1 MLITNS
7 KDGVIVDLNH
17 AFTNFTGFKLKDIV
31 GKSTLEMDYITLEE
45 RAKVVSE
52 INVNG
57 CSENNKKEIRDKNNK
72 IKSIIFNTF
81 PIAEDT
87 DSLLITYLFDMS
99 KARLRIELHNDVL
112 FKVLTAITGVGII
125 LIKDYEGTKSVF
137 YENNEARQILK
148 GNSIKNIFNV
158 LIEKKVLYLNVK
170 SELYC
175 AKIFS
180 IHNDSCIKLILLEKL
195 LSNKFIQDEIVEF
208 DLTPRQQ
215 EVAFWVAMGLTNKEI
230 SEKLCIAD
238 NTVKDHIKDIFQKLG
253 VHSRCKLFPKIFD
266 LQ

>member
-81 PIAEDT
+81 PIAEDP

-99 KARLRIELHNDVL
+99 KARLRIELHNDV
-112 FKVLTAITGVGII
+112 
-125 LIKDYEGTKSVF
+125 
-137 YENNEARQILK
+137 
-148 GNSIKNIFNV
+148 
-158 LIEKKVLYLNVK
+158 
-170 SELYC
+170 
-175 AKIFS
+175 
-180 IHNDSCIKLILLEKL
+180 
-195 LSNKFIQDEIVEF
+195 
-208 DLTPRQQ
+208 
-215 EVAFWVAMGLTNKEI
+215 
-230 SEKLCIAD
+230 
-238 NTVKDHIKDIFQKLG
+238 
-253 VHSRCKLFPKIFD
+253 
-266 LQ
+266 